1 MKARTE
7 YIAAIENRIQRME
20 VVINAAGLA
29 AEPSEPECVLD
40 EIGVQAGLSD
50 RMSTL
55 MIGEEGT
62 SEFIG
67 EADAAYRPACVNAC
81 QGHRR
86 HSLSFLSA
94 VCNGPRPRLEATT
107 RTDYSKQ
114 LQRDTDL
121 GWTSLR
127 IYGGRGRTRSR
138 HRFPPRTWPMNTST
152 VN

>member
-1 MKARTE
+1 
-7 YIAAIENRIQRME
+7 ME

-29 AEPSEPECVLD
+29 AEPKEPKEPEGIVD

-55 MIGEEGT
+55 VMGEEGT

-67 EADAAYRPACVNAC
+67 EADDPCRPACVNAC
-81 QGHRR
+81 QEHHR
-86 HSLSFLSA
+86 HSLSFLRA
-94 VCNGPRPRLEATT
+94 AYNGPRPRLEATT

-121 GWTSLR
+121 GRTSLR
-127 IYGGRGRTRSR
+127 IYGGRGRMRSR
-138 HRFPPRTWPMNTST
+138 HRFPPRTWPMNMST